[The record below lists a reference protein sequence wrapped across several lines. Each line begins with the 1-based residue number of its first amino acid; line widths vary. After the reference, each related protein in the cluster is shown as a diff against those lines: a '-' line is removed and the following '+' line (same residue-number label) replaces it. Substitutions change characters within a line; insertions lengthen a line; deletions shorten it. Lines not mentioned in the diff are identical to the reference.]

1 MKERK
6 KQRECDGLEM
16 FSLLFIFFYFFL
28 IIDQSGAL
36 ELVWVGGPASGT
48 SSAPRLPGNDLIG
61 IAPRVSSEAAEKGG
75 AG

>member
-1 MKERK
+1 MGWR
-6 KQRECDGLEM
+6 C
-16 FSLLFIFFYFFL
+16 SPFFFFFL

-48 SSAPRLPGNDLIG
+48 SSAPRLPVNDLIG

>member
-6 KQRECDGLEM
+6 KERECDGLEM
-16 FSLLFIFFYFFL
+16 FSLFFFFL

-48 SSAPRLPGNDLIG
+48 SSAPRLPVNDLIG